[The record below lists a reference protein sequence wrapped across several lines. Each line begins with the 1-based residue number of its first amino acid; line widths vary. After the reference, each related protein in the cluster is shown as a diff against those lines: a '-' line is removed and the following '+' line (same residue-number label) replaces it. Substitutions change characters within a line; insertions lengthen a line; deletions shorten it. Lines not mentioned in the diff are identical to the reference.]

1 MRGIRVPG
9 VLNGFQQPASSRV
22 RPGRPVEKLLL
33 TGRIGAKAQ
42 LGLLLRRRIA
52 ALEVACVRARDLV
65 GRRALG
71 AAAHKMAASAA
82 QMAVNLNPQRTD
94 NI

>member
-1 MRGIRVPG
+1 MSGIRAG
-9 VLNGFQQPASSRV
+9 VFNGFHQASFLTGPSWPPCLR
-22 RPGRPVEKLLL
+22 RPLLP
-33 TGRIGAKAQ
+33 GRIGAKAQ

-52 ALEVACVRARDLV
+52 ALERTCVRARDLV
-65 GRRALG
+65 GRDALG
-71 AAAHKMAASAA
+71 AAAHKMAASTA